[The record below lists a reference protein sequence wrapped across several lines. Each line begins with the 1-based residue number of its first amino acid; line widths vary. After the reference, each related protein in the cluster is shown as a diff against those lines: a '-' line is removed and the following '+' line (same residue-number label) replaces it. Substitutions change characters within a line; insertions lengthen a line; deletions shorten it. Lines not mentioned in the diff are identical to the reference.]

1 MDIQPRGTS
10 GESSFRGGEL
20 SVVKS
25 HSKPCLLRLLAAGSE
40 AGQAGRRA
48 GGRAGGQAGVLA
60 DGLACG
66 FLEAC
71 VGEDC
76 LYIGFHLCVG
86 PIFIFPRYPDAMVID

>member
-1 MDIQPRGTS
+1 M
-10 GESSFRGGEL
+10 ESQGGEL

-25 HSKPCLLRLLAAGSE
+25 HSKPCLLRLLAAGSK
-40 AGQAGRRA
+40 AGQAGR
-48 GGRAGGQAGVLA
+48 QAGVLA

-71 VGEDC
+71 VGDDC

-86 PIFIFPRYPDAMVID
+86 PIFIFLRYPDAMVID

>member
-1 MDIQPRGTS
+1 MESQASEGEISLLLNLALSHAYS
-10 GESSFRGGEL
+10 GCWLWE
-20 SVVKS
+20 
-25 HSKPCLLRLLAAGSE
+25 
-40 AGQAGRRA
+40 
-48 GGRAGGQAGVLA
+48 AGVLA

-86 PIFIFPRYPDAMVID
+86 PIFVFPRYPDAMVID